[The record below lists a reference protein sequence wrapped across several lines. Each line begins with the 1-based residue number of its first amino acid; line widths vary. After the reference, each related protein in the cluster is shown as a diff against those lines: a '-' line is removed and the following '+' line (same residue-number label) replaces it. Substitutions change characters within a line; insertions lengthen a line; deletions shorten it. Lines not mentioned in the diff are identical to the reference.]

1 MGDLYVKNKKNC
13 YFIID
18 PSFIKLAVKDFSEKF
33 EDEIIN
39 CILIST
45 NKRYL
50 CIAKKYS
57 FYAIILF
64 PKSKE
69 IEWDIIL
76 KKTEKAM
83 ESLIE
88 LANEIERGH

>member
-1 MGDLYVKNKKNC
+1 M
-13 YFIID
+13 
-18 PSFIKLAVKDFSEKF
+18 
-33 EDEIIN
+33 
-39 CILIST
+39 IST